1 MLHFLNIKNFVKL
14 QHELIFKKLIF
25 SVETIIDS
33 SDDENEDDEPLITY
47 QGPVQVPFKLLN
59 PLTNQYKVMPVVT
72 YELNPSMHLDGL
84 ALRLHEK
91 RQKMQQKVVQP
102 QPLKENS
109 NLHSDD
115 DEEIVLID

>member
-1 MLHFLNIKNFVKL
+1 M
-14 QHELIFKKLIF
+14 
-25 SVETIIDS
+25 ETIIDS
-33 SDDENEDDEPLITY
+33 SDEDENEDDEPLITY

-91 RQKMQQKVVQP
+91 RQKMQQRGVQ
-102 QPLKENS
+102 QPLKDNS
-109 NLHSDD
+109 NLHSD